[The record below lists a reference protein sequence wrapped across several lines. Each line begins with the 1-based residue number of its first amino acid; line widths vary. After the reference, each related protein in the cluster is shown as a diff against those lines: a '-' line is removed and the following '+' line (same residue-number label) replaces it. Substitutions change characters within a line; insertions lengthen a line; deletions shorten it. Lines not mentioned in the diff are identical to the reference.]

1 MGCFGWQTL
10 HRMFILNA
18 GAGFRMLWS
27 TIKGF
32 LDPKTAEKISVR
44 WHWPKSYYSLDVL
57 AICMLQLLRFLH
69 TKVFHQLWFWG
80 KKGQCI
86 VSDWAN
92 VSANEDVLP
101 TAFQTWKHR
110 RNKTGKYSKVLLV
123 LKFLK
128 FSKTGIDWY
137 KNTLEM
143 YRSFP
148 WCSKWKSSTIWAY
161 ITTHD
166 VKQQQDQQ
174 RIYFHGKTYEC
185 KDDGCVSGLQVL
197 GGSYQQRLLEVI
209 DARLVLLLLA
219 HCILSFASIS
229 RFNDAPGSCMF
240 IGIWMQNTG
249 VGDRRIS

>member
-80 KKGQCI
+80 KKEQCI

-143 YRSFP
+143 YKNFSMMLQVEVINHMSLHYYP
-148 WCSKWKSSTIWAY
+148 WCQTTARPTENIFSWKNLR
-161 ITTHD
+161 
-166 VKQQQDQQ
+166 V
-174 RIYFHGKTYEC
+174 
-185 KDDGCVSGLQVL
+185 
-197 GGSYQQRLLEVI
+197 
-209 DARLVLLLLA
+209 
-219 HCILSFASIS
+219 
-229 RFNDAPGSCMF
+229 
-240 IGIWMQNTG
+240 
-249 VGDRRIS
+249 